1 MIDVTIVAIGK
12 LKSSACLELAD
23 DYFLRLKKIAKVKVI
38 ELAGGRF
45 MDGQAKIS
53 RTQDSQKIREWL
65 KNYEGYRVYL
75 LAEKG
80 QSQDSIGWAK
90 MMNQWDAD
98 NSKVILIVGGAA
110 GLDPQI
116 LDKAQSLSLSFL
128 TWPHELARVLLLEQ
142 LYRGLLINAGR
153 EYHY

>member
-45 MDGQAKIS
+45 AEGQARVS
-53 RTQDSQKIREWL
+53 RNQDSQRVLEWL
-65 KNYEGYRVYL
+65 DNCNSSCVYL
-75 LAEKG
+75 LAENG
-80 QSQDSIGWAK
+80 QAHDSISWAK
-90 MMNQWDAD
+90 MLEQWDAA
-98 NSKVILIVGGAA
+98 NEKVILVIGGAA
-110 GLDPQI
+110 GLNPQI
-116 LDKAQSLSLSFL
+116 LDKAKRLSLSSL

>member
-1 MIDVTIVAIGK
+1 MIDITILAIGK
-12 LKSSACLELAD
+12 LKSSACLKLAD
-23 DYFLRLKKIAKVKVI
+23 DYFLRLKKIAKIKII
-38 ELAGGRF
+38 ELNGGRF
-45 MDGQAKIS
+45 AEGQAKIS
-53 RTQDSQKIREWL
+53 RNQDSQKVLEWL
-65 KNYEGYRVYL
+65 KGYEGSQLYL

-80 QSQDSIGWAK
+80 QNHDSLSWAK
-90 MMNQWDAD
+90 MLEQWDAAGD
-98 NSKVILIVGGAA
+98 KIVLIIGGAA

-116 LDKAQSLSLSFL
+116 LNKAKPLSLSSL